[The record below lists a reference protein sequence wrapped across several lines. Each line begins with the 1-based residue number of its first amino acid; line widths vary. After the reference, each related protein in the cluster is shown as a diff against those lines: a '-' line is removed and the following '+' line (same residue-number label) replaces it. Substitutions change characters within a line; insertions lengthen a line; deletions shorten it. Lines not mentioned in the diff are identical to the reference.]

1 MLRVKSLEALHL
13 FLFTS
18 LPFCNLSYTLATA
31 QGRALYAPI
40 GDQGYRQPTV
50 RQEACGGPV
59 RSPLTE

>member
-1 MLRVKSLEALHL
+1 MLRVKSLEVLHL

-18 LPFCNLSYTLATA
+18 LPFYNLSYTLATA
-31 QGRALYAPI
+31 QGRPLYAPI

-59 RSPLTE
+59 HSPLTE